1 MKAQDGVR
9 PAGASLL
16 TIIMAAI
23 IVYSFS
29 RPAEA
34 AHQDS
39 YSLLSPPL
47 SADPHGA
54 WVVTAPGTASSA
66 PLPAQHPLLTTAE
79 PIERQVA
86 SSWFIVWLAARYYP
100 GFCEDLPTHLLEMC
114 GEEKRKAELERR
126 HPLEA
131 RH

>member
-1 MKAQDGVR
+1 MTSLDVVR
-9 PAGASLL
+9 RVGASPMAM
-16 TIIMAAI
+16 MAAI
-23 IVYSFS
+23 VLVSSFS

-34 AHQDS
+34 RLFEGDTLPFQSGEEHGNA
-39 YSLLSPPL
+39 
-47 SADPHGA
+47 SAA
-54 WVVTAPGTASSA
+54 AAPGAVGGVSPSGQS
-66 PLPAQHPLLTTAE
+66 PLLPAGV

-126 HPLEA
+126 RSSA
-131 RH
+131 DKN